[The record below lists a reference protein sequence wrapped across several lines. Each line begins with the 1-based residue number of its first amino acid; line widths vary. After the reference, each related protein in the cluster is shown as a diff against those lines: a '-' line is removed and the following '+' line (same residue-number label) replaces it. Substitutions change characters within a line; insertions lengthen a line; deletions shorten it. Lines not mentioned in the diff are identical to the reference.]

1 SLPRPCG
8 AACPTAAP
16 LDFAA
21 RPPLAADA
29 PPATVPPSPGGR
41 MVETWV
47 VVADGSRCR
56 IFASDASLAELEP
69 VEELRNGHH
78 VGGHRGRPNE
88 GHDSANHG
96 IESKFAADVAAVLT
110 RAVQANAVRDLLLVA
125 PSRFLGDLL
134 ASLPK
139 STS

>member
-1 SLPRPCG
+1 
-8 AACPTAAP
+8 
-16 LDFAA
+16 
-21 RPPLAADA
+21 
-29 PPATVPPSPGGR
+29 

-139 STS
+139 STSSHVTGRIAKDYTAVEIHELSRRLREVLADNHDLH